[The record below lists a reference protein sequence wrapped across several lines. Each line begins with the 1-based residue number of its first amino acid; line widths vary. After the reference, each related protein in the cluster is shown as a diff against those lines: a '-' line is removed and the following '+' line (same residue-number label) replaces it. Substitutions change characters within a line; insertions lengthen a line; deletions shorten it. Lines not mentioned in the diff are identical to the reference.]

1 MYKIK
6 SKEWFLNRT
15 KNPLERSTYMISDY
29 NGTKRV
35 FTVSMFQHCDIIIEK
50 PRFIENNRGKTLVI
64 GGHRFYPGWY
74 EKYVPTTLGRIRQK
88 NGFVLGDISK

>member
-6 SKEWFLNRT
+6 SKEWFLQRT
-15 KNPLERSTYMISDY
+15 KSPLQHSTYMISDY

-35 FTVSMFQHCDIIIEK
+35 FTESMFQHCDVIIK
-50 PRFIENNRGKTLVI
+50 DPRFIKNNRGSTLVI

-74 EKYVPTTLGRIRQK
+74 EEYVPTAFKRIRQK
-88 NGFVLGDISK
+88 NGFTLGEITL